1 MEKQFLVVKIAQQIG
16 SAMSVIPM
24 AGALPWFAAQEFI
37 ARLRKADPNSQYLI
51 QEVGAA

>member
-16 SAMSVIPM
+16 SAISVIPM
-24 AGALPWFAAQEFI
+24 AGALPLLAAQEYI
-37 ARLRKADPNSQYLI
+37 LRLRKADPKSDYLI